1 MTSLQRYTCKV
12 AVIGLCLAA
21 ASGAYAQVS
30 SINSVIISPTFN
42 DMPGATRSS
51 FNSYPGN
58 VTLNESGVSRPA
70 SGGLNR
76 DVWNFSNNGGGS
88 AYQFQNNNYFNASF
102 NITLAGN
109 GGSSIDLEA
118 GWLFSNPS
126 GTFGGD
132 LQSIVIGNNGQVVQF
147 GGPSYYPFSP
157 AAGGPPAAG
166 SSPPG
171 GVPNYT
177 EGQTYNMGLNYI
189 LDPNTGRNAFEYS
202 VNGVFAL
209 SAPGNRY
216 FDLGAGVGI
225 GGTVTQPSTLGGY
238 FQIGNDPSNTKNNGT
253 ATFSAI
259 TITSV
264 PEPSTFALLSMGI
277 VALGAVVS
285 RRRRI

>member
-1 MTSLQRYTCKV
+1 
-12 AVIGLCLAA
+12 
-21 ASGAYAQVS
+21 
-30 SINSVIISPTFN
+30 
-42 DMPGATRSS
+42 MPGATPSS

-58 VTLNESGVSRPA
+58 VTLNESGVSRTN

-76 DVWNFSNNGGGS
+76 DVWYFSNNGGVS

-109 GGSSIDLEA
+109 GNPASVGLEA

-132 LQSIVIGNNGQVVQF
+132 LQSLVTGAGVVVQF
-147 GGPSYYPFSP
+147 GGPSYYAFSP
-157 AAGGPPAAG
+157 AAGGYPPAAG
-166 SSPPG
+166 SSPSG

-177 EGQTYNMGLNYI
+177 EGQTYAMGLNYI

-216 FDLGAGVGI
+216 FDLGAGVGV
-225 GGTVTQPSTLGGY
+225 GSNPLGGY
-238 FQIGNDPSNTKNNGT
+238 FQIGNDPSHPNNNGT

>member
-1 MTSLQRYTCKV
+1 MTSLQRYTCKATLV
-12 AVIGLCLAA
+12 GLCLAA

-30 SINSVIISPTFN
+30 SINSVIISHVFN
-42 DMPGATRSS
+42 DIPGATPSS
-51 FNSYPGN
+51 FNSYPGS
-58 VTLNESGVSRPA
+58 VTLNESGVSRTN
-70 SGGLNR
+70 SGGANR
-76 DVWNFSNNGGGS
+76 DVWFFSNNGGAS

-109 GGSSIDLEA
+109 GNPASVGLEA

-126 GTFGGD
+126 GSIGGD
-132 LQSIVIGNNGQVVQF
+132 LQSIVKGNGEVVQF
-147 GGPSYYPFSP
+147 GGPSFFGFSP
-157 AAGGPPAAG
+157 ADSGT
-166 SSPPG
+166 S
-171 GVPNYT
+171 VPNYT
-177 EGQTYNMGLNYI
+177 EGQTYAMGLNYV

-209 SAPGNRY
+209 SAPGDRY
-216 FDLGAGVGI
+216 FDLGPGAGPNGSP
-225 GGTVTQPSTLGGY
+225 GSTLGGY
-238 FQIGNDPSNTKNNGT
+238 FQIGNDPSHPNNNGT

-277 VALGAVVS
+277 VAVGAVVS

>member
-1 MTSLQRYTCKV
+1 MTSLQRYTCKATLV
-12 AVIGLCLAA
+12 GLCLAA

-30 SINSVIISPTFN
+30 SINSVIISHVFN
-42 DMPGATRSS
+42 DIPGATPSS

-58 VTLNESGVSRPA
+58 VTLNESGVSKPA
-70 SGGLNR
+70 SGGINR
-76 DVWNFSNNGGGS
+76 DVWYFSNNGGVS

-109 GGSSIDLEA
+109 GNPASVGLEA

-126 GTFGGD
+126 GSIGGD
-132 LQSIVIGNNGQVVQF
+132 LQSLVTGAGVVFQG

-157 AAGGPPAAG
+157 AAGGYPGAG
-166 SSPPG
+166 GS
-171 GVPNYT
+171 VPNYT
-177 EGQTYNMGLNYI
+177 EGQTYAMGLNYV
-189 LDPNTGRNAFEYS
+189 LDPNTGRNAFQYS
-202 VNGVFAL
+202 VNGQFAA
-209 SAPGNRY
+209 SSPGNRY
-216 FDLGAGVGI
+216 FDLGPGAGPNGSP
-225 GGTVTQPSTLGGY
+225 GSTLGGY
-238 FQIGNDPSNTKNNGT
+238 FQIGNDPSHPNNNGT

-259 TITSV
+259 TITPI